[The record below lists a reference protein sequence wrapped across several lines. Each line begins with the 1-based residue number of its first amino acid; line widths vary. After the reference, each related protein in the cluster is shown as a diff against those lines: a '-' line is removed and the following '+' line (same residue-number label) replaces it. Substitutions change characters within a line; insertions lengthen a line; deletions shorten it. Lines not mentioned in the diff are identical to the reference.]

1 MKRSPASWTTAIAAS
16 ALLAMPV
23 GTWAQQTS
31 PTPSQTTA
39 SKPAGAQNSANEDL
53 RKAEAALNDI
63 PAASLTGAAKGRVA
77 ELKRHITALQR
88 TSSADKSS
96 SASAGKTS
104 PSTELAAADR
114 ILTEL
119 LGGEGTTGAAEPSA
133 VGTSGKSAS
142 KAAPGVD
149 DAAKA
154 KLQEVRTHL
163 TAFAA
168 SMGGGT
174 PSPSPG
180 AEAPSASASAA
191 AAAAAA
197 SPSSTA
203 ASATPSASTPQAS
216 PTSPGSQPPT
226 ASSPSPAATPTPTEP
241 AAPAAQQQPERQQP
255 PSAAS
260 VDTDAVKRHLT
271 AARESLSQLTQLPAA
286 AQLSGDARTQ
296 VSQLISNFNEL
307 ITTNTEWRASY
318 AKVQAN
324 LNALVGDQR
333 ADESPAPTAAPTP
346 GAAGAVGTSGTTTV
360 DPTIRAKLV
369 EFRTHLMDFEKA
381 AGGGAT
387 ASASPTASP
396 AASPAT
402 AEPAAAAQPSTP
414 ATAASTPAAQPTEP
428 TPSPT
433 PATPAEPSP
442 VGTSGRTSTPTPT
455 GTTGTTTPSTPPAAA
470 TPSAGDQAMQS
481 EAMTHIE
488 AIEAV
493 LNGGANSLDRAQ
505 VEQIR
510 KELAALRKAINKSD
524 KDK

>member
-1 MKRSPASWTTAIAAS
+1 MKRSPASWATAIAAS

-23 GTWAQQTS
+23 GTWAQQAS

-39 SKPAGAQNSANEDL
+39 SKPAGAQTSANEDL

-88 TSSADKSS
+88 TSSAGKPA

-119 LGGEGTTGAAEPSA
+119 LGGEGTTGAAAPSA
-133 VGTSGKSAS
+133 AGTSGKSAS

-154 KLQEVRTHL
+154 KLEEVRTHL

-168 SMGGGT
+168 SLGGST

-180 AEAPSASASAA
+180 AEDPSASASAA

-203 ASATPSASTPQAS
+203 SSATPSTSTPQAS
-216 PTSPGSQPPT
+216 PASPSSQPPT

-241 AAPAAQQQPERQQP
+241 AAAAAAQQPEQQQP

-286 AQLSGDARTQ
+286 AQLTGDARTQ

-333 ADESPAPTAAPTP
+333 TDESPAAAPAP
-346 GAAGAVGTSGTTTV
+346 GAAGAVGTSGTTGV
-360 DPTIRAKLV
+360 DPAIRAKLV

-381 AGGGAT
+381 AGGGGGAT

-396 AASPAT
+396 AASPAA
-402 AEPAAAAQPSTP
+402 AEAAAAAQSSTP
-414 ATAASTPAAQPTEP
+414 ATAPSTPAAQPAEP
-428 TPSPT
+428 TQSPT

-442 VGTSGRTSTPTPT
+442 TGTSGRTSTPMPT
-455 GTTGTTTPSTPPAAA
+455 GTTGTTPPSTPPATAA
-470 TPSAGDQAMQS
+470 PSAGHQAMQS
-481 EAMTHIE
+481 EAMNHIE

-493 LNGGANSLDRAQ
+493 LNGSANSLDRAQ

-510 KELAALRKAINKSD
+510 KELAALRKAIAQKD